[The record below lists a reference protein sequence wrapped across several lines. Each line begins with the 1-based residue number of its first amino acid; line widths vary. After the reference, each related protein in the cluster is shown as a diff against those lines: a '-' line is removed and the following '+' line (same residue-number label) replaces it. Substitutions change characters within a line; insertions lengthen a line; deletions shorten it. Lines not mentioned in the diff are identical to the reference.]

1 MKKLKSVL
9 IIIFSISIIFSIFN
23 IGKVLASV
31 NTIKITNVQIKEKS
45 TGVDA
50 SIVSYDNDDVKANVE
65 YHKVNDYVI
74 FNVTLKNND
83 TKKYTIKTITD
94 DNLNGNI
101 VYEYD
106 KHENEEFNSNEEKV
120 LEIKSTYKTEVNNM
134 DKRVVNNSVKFNIIF
149 IDEDGNES
157 SKVIPINPKTGD
169 SIGIYLLILIVSLIG
184 LLSITIQKSKKIR
197 SSLLI
202 ALLLIPITAQAANL
216 NFIISFNE
224 NIKLYDKLLVKI
236 NGEEKIIPYN
246 SKIDKPE
253 NPSKP
258 GYTFDNWYSG
268 NEVFDFTKEIKEDT
282 TITPKFN
289 VITYN
294 INYDYAGGTATNPT
308 TYTVEDKITLN
319 NPTKAGYT
327 FAGWTGTGIT
337 TQTTSVTIQKG
348 STEDRSYVAHF
359 STNQNTKYTVVHKYQ
374 KLDPTQYETEEVE
387 EHGATDTE
395 VAAPRK
401 PKAGFETP
409 EEQNVTITGD
419 GEARVTYVYNRKT
432 YTLNVTDRT
441 YLDETSTANDTY
453 PYETQVTLKAQER
466 EGYTFKW
473 SDDDT
478 SYEKSFKLT
487 ENKELTLVYTPNDD
501 TKYTV
506 VHKYQKLDPTQ
517 YETEEVEEHGTTDET
532 VPASRKPKAGFNT
545 PEEQNIKIT
554 GDGEARV
561 TYVYN
566 RETYTFTINDSEY
579 VDSTKESGNYPY
591 ETQIT
596 ISPKERAGFTFT
608 KWSDNTTDNPK
619 TITLAS
625 NVTISPVYEANE
637 LDFNG
642 DETISKVYSTSSQNV
657 TINPAS
663 NGSGNYTYTIT
674 EGNTNNYFSI
684 SGTTLTIKEN
694 TPASEYTIKIKAKD
708 NVTSAEKIATFKI
721 TITKQQ
727 SDAVTNLNVSPEGI
741 VSFTNS
747 ANADGYLIS
756 IDGINYTPVL
766 PGSETTTYNYLTQ
779 VTAVSGTRTVY
790 VKAINSD
797 SGNYDES
804 NPVSKDVTV
813 YKLSINV
820 SDDTLG
826 EVSQSSINVINGATY
841 ASSENKLTLSD
852 EREVTTSKKT
862 ITGYTITF
870 DGWSLE
876 NGTISQDTTITANYS
891 KTINKYTVTFDTDG
905 GSEVSSQT
913 IEHGSKVTKPT
924 DPTKTDYTFDN
935 WYTTDSFE
943 TIFDFENTTIT
954 KDTTIY
960 AKFDEIDKCKTFSTD
975 SWSTIRTNLESN
987 SSYYGVGCEKEV
999 ELDMDEDST
1008 PESYTV
1014 RLANTSKPEVCNTP
1028 GYSQTACGTVIEFVD
1043 LVSKRGMNS
1052 TSTIA
1057 GGWKESEMV
1066 TYINSDFYDKLPND
1080 LKEVIIPTYPIVSGS
1095 GSDKVSNDITKEDN
1109 NINKL
1114 YLLSAREAGFNL
1126 DNDNKKN
1133 VLTDTRTLDYYVGT
1147 SETIPDDKRSKSDLS
1162 GNHQYWWLRTPNS
1175 SFTKYYFSVNTG
1187 GAYANQYCYSNF
1199 GVAPAFRIGTPS
1211 VSNYTVTFDTDGG
1224 SEVSSQT
1231 IEEGKKVTKPTD
1243 PTKDG
1248 YTFDN
1253 WYTTDSF
1260 ETIFD
1265 FENTTITS
1273 DTTIYAHFEELKVCE
1288 DNENITRLS
1297 ENTCSNNENI
1307 TVGDGIVCKRAVK
1320 LHEETCSQTDG
1331 TYYCSGAGYTESGSK
1346 GTSTITYG
1354 SCGTSGTLTSGDAFT
1369 CDVNGDG
1376 DFDELTERFYY
1387 VSDYYDTSAKEFD
1400 TSTAV
1405 LIYYNNV
1412 TSGVSCNKNTFAYD
1426 SSNENWHGP
1435 RTLVSQ
1441 LPTTSQWSNV
1451 SLKSDTRA
1459 ILAEYQS
1466 TYDSPTTAGGTLPT
1480 DFSYKEYAARLLTA
1494 KELMSGCNLTEVGEK
1509 TTGELDSCNYIMENT
1524 RYAKS
1529 TIGSAGHWLETPY
1542 AFDSYSVWYVGG
1554 YYHSVH
1560 SSSTNNTNFGGARPA
1575 IEVPKSK
1582 IEYGASS
1589 VYTVTLNANGGSE
1602 ISDIKVDAGDSIN
1615 ELPTPTKDGYIF
1627 LGWFEKTTDENP
1639 VSTPYTPSGDIELI
1653 AKWQKMICKKATTLN
1668 TEICNSPSGKG
1679 CRVNGHS
1686 IGDTISYGN
1695 VITSDSLVPGDA
1707 LDCDV
1712 DGTGYNQRFY
1722 YVTDNGNNAVL
1733 ISYTTFSGDLGQ
1745 SDINVYYN
1753 YDTSLT
1759 LLPTTTQ
1766 WSNLPVKFEIQ
1777 SGDYRPARMIKLS
1790 ELEAMT
1796 GKTYSELQTDGA
1808 LNDYEFLYENSL
1820 YSGVGE
1826 RSTVW
1831 LEQTTIGGTDTRIR
1845 YRNDTR
1851 KLDVVSSDKYNS
1863 SNNCIKPIIEVPYNL
1878 IEDSYIIGFNPNGGV
1893 VSNKYANI
1901 QKGEKIGTLP
1911 TATRND
1917 YIFAGWYTSL
1927 DFTIPV
1933 NENTIPNGYV
1943 TYYAKWLKPVEEAQL
1958 EHDSF
1963 NLNIDESKTINV
1975 LNSHE
1980 LENYTFTSSN
1990 SEVASVTNAGVIT
2003 GVSVGEATITMRGT
2017 VSDTTKEIHVN
2028 VQQEGT
2034 TYNVEFDSQGGEE
2047 VESINVNK
2055 NTAIGILPVTTK
2067 ENKLF
2072 VGWYTSLEYTE
2083 KITETTIIDS
2093 DKKYYARWADADDVA
2108 EMNNEF
2114 YKSIQTAVNTA
2125 PTTKTTITLLQ
2136 DVSINAFINMFDK
2149 NTNKDIVLD
2158 LNNHTLTGT
2167 AGQTIKTKIPLE
2179 IKNGTVIQTSSNGTI
2194 DIGPGGHLI
2203 INNGRVEN
2211 SGGRAAIYND
2221 GGTVEIGGDV
2231 YLTSNAEF
2239 ASGKKRGTVQNESG
2253 TTIITGGTIINT
2265 RSSSSYAVSVKT
2277 GTFTLGTQDGIYNTS
2292 SITLQGNTNGIYSDV
2307 NYSVYDGVIKG
2318 KDAAVNNESKITS
2331 TEANSTKIN
2340 TEEATYKVLYYNI
2353 ELSKYEITLNPDG
2366 GEVNPTL
2373 ILVDQGNKVGTLPT
2387 PSKGIYTFDG
2397 WYNESNEAVDEN
2409 TVPTKNETYTAKWIY
2424 DVNPNVVSFRTTPDA
2439 QKTYYQYIDTWKN
2452 SASNFPSW
2460 SSSNNSPNWPLDAT
2474 ENTLMMQNF
2483 NNNNCMCADG
2493 QCSSTGTVHCDKPKG
2508 YNTGVNGKVSVY
2520 TYNETSGEK
2529 DTKVTYAKG
2538 DNGVIY
2544 NLIPDKVYYWEL
2556 DSDEDVHGLVKF
2568 TSERRIIDAGDVLNV
2583 RDLGGL
2589 PADTDGDNI
2598 PDATLAYGRL
2608 FRGIKLNS
2616 SSSITELT
2624 NLGINSELDLREA
2637 NSDAYKIS
2645 RYNRI
2650 EAQNYFVNPN
2660 GETDAEKGYYT
2671 MTRNAVKYA
2680 MEEIVAGNNLY
2691 YHCRIG
2697 TDRTGTVSYVLEGL
2711 LGVPEEDR
2719 VQDYEL
2725 SFFYGLVRIHRY
2737 HNEKPGSNVGTGKE
2751 RFVYMHNFMPTNSD
2765 IYNWYMQ
2772 GTTNQTEDE
2781 KLIEDFRNA
2790 MIEK

>member
-1 MKKLKSVL
+1 MKKIKSIL

-65 YHKVNDYVI
+65 YHKVNDYVV

-149 IDEDGNES
+149 VDEDGNES

-169 SIGIYLLILIVSLIG
+169 NIGIYLLILIVSLIG
-184 LLSITIQKSKKIR
+184 LLSITIRKNKKIR

-202 ALLLIPITAQAANL
+202 ALLLIPITAQATNL

-268 NEVFDFTKEIKEDT
+268 NEVFDFTKEITEDT

-289 VITYN
+289 IITYN

-319 NPTKAGYT
+319 NPTKEGYT

-387 EHGATDTE
+387 EHGTTDET
-395 VAAPRK
+395 VPASRK
-401 PKAGFETP
+401 PKTGFETP
-409 EEQNVTITGD
+409 EEQNIKITGD
-419 GEARVTYVYNRKT
+419 GEAKVTYVYNRKT

-441 YLDETSTANDTY
+441 YLDSTSTANDTY
-453 PYETQVTLKAQER
+453 PYETQITLKAQER
-466 EGYTFKW
+466 EGYTFKWNDNDTNYTKSFKLTENKELTPIYTANQNTKYTVVHKYQKLDPTQYETEEVEEHGTTDETVPAPRKPKTGFNTPEEQNIKINGDGSSTVTYIYDRETYQFSVTNRTYLDSTSTANGTYPYETQVTLKAKERAGYTFKW

-478 SYEKSFKLT
+478 SYEKTFTLT
-487 ENKELTLVYTPNDD
+487 EEKELTLVYTPNDD

-532 VPASRKPKAGFNT
+532 VPASRKPKTGFET

-554 GDGEARV
+554 GDGEAKV

-566 RETYTFTINDSEY
+566 RKTYTFTINDSEY

-608 KWSDNTTDNPK
+608 KWNDNTTDNPK
-619 TITLAS
+619 TITLTS

-708 NVTSAEKIATFKI
+708 NVTSAKKIATFKI

-790 VKAINSD
+790 VKAINND

-804 NPVSKDVTV
+804 DPVSKDVTV

-826 EVSQSSINVINGATY
+826 EVSQSSINVINEATY
-841 ASSENKLTLSD
+841 IASENKLTLSD

-913 IEHGSKVTKPT
+913 IEHGSKVTKPI
-924 DPTKTDYTFDN
+924 PNPEKENYEFDN
-935 WYTTDSFE
+935 WYTTDSYQTE
-943 TIFDFENTTIT
+943 FDFDNTEIT
-954 KDTTIY
+954 GPTTIY
-960 AKFDEIDKCKTFSTD
+960 AKFDELKT
-975 SWSTIRTNLESN
+975 
-987 SSYYGVGCEKEV
+987 C
-999 ELDMDEDST
+999 
-1008 PESYTV
+1008 
-1014 RLANTSKPEVCNTP
+1014 A
-1028 GYSQTACGTVIEFVD
+1028 A
-1043 LVSKRGMNS
+1043 
-1052 TSTIA
+1052 
-1057 GGWKESEMV
+1057 
-1066 TYINSDFYDKLPND
+1066 
-1080 LKEVIIPTYPIVSGS
+1080 
-1095 GSDKVSNDITKEDN
+1095 
-1109 NINKL
+1109 
-1114 YLLSAREAGFNL
+1114 
-1126 DNDNKKN
+1126 
-1133 VLTDTRTLDYYVGT
+1133 
-1147 SETIPDDKRSKSDLS
+1147 
-1162 GNHQYWWLRTPNS
+1162 
-1175 SFTKYYFSVNTG
+1175 
-1187 GAYANQYCYSNF
+1187 
-1199 GVAPAFRIGTPS
+1199 
-1211 VSNYTVTFDTDGG
+1211 
-1224 SEVSSQT
+1224 
-1231 IEEGKKVTKPTD
+1231 
-1243 PTKDG
+1243 
-1248 YTFDN
+1248 
-1253 WYTTDSF
+1253 
-1260 ETIFD
+1260 
-1265 FENTTITS
+1265 
-1273 DTTIYAHFEELKVCE
+1273 
-1288 DNENITRLS
+1288 NENITKLS
-1297 ENTCSNNENI
+1297 EETCSNNENI

-1369 CDVNGDG
+1369 CDVNSDG

-1441 LPTTSQWSNV
+1441 LPTTSKWSNV

-1480 DFSYKEYAARLLTA
+1480 DFSYEGYAARLLTA
-1494 KELMSGCNLTEVGEK
+1494 KELMSGCNLTEVGGK

-1542 AFDSYSVWYVGG
+1542 AFDSDTVWYVGG
-1554 YYHSVH
+1554 HYRSVR
-1560 SSSTNNTNFGGARPA
+1560 SSSTNNTNFGSARPA

-1615 ELPTPTKDGYIF
+1615 ELPTPTKDGSIF

-1653 AKWQKMICKKATTLN
+1653 AKWQKMICKKATTLL
-1668 TEICNSPSGKG
+1668 TETCNSPSGKG

-1722 YVTDNGNNAVL
+1722 YVTDNGDNAVL

-1878 IEDSYIIGFNPNGGV
+1878 IEDSYIIRFNPNGGV

-1963 NLNIDESKTINV
+1963 ILNIDESKTINV
-1975 LNSHE
+1975 LNSYE

-1990 SEVASVTNAGVIT
+1990 NEIVSVTNEGVIT
-2003 GVSVGEATITMRGT
+2003 GVSGGEATITMRGT

-2083 KITETTIIDS
+2083 KVTETTIIDS

-2167 AGQTIKTKIPLE
+2167 SGQTIKTKIPLE
-2179 IKNGTVIQTSSNGTI
+2179 IKNGTVVQTSANGTI
-2194 DIGPGGHLI
+2194 DLGPGGHLI
-2203 INNGRVEN
+2203 INSGRIEN
-2211 SGGRAAIYND
+2211 SGGKAAIYND

-2239 ASGKKRGTVQNESG
+2239 ASGNKRGTVQNKSG
-2253 TTIITGGTIINT
+2253 TTIITGGTIVNT
-2265 RSSSSYAVSVKT
+2265 RSSNSYAVAVSN

-2318 KDAAVNNESKITS
+2318 TNAAVNNESKITS

-2340 TEEATYKVLYYNI
+2340 TEEAIGSVTYKVLYYNI

-2373 ILVDQGNKVGTLPT
+2373 IFVDQGNKVGTLPT

-2452 SASNFPSW
+2452 SSSNFPSW

-2474 ENTLMMQNF
+2474 ENTVMMQNF
-2483 NNNNCMCADG
+2483 NNNNCICADN

-2556 DSDEDVHGLVKF
+2556 DSDENVHGLVKF

-2598 PDATLAYGRL
+2598 PDATVAYGRL

-2737 HNEKPGSNVGTGKE
+2737 HNEKPGSSVGTGKE